1 MTAQSV
7 AARSSELAW
16 LDEPRAVLGEGPVW
30 NPQTKRLFWVDCDQ
44 KKLFDLDPRT
54 NHVTTTQLPSAPGSY
69 AFRHKGGM
77 IMAYRNKLVL
87 LDEAGAVERLVET
100 PLVDFATERFNDGAC
115 DCLGR
120 FWVGTMD
127 PKMARATG
135 SLFCVEPDLAIR
147 RVQADITVSNGL
159 AFSPDNRTLYHTDSR
174 IGKIYAYDFDLQAG
188 AISHRRLHI
197 DFKDVGGR
205 PDGCTIDS
213 DGHLWVAVI
222 ETGAIVRFD
231 PTGREVGRIALP
243 ITRPTSTMFGGEDL
257 RTLYITSMKHALS
270 AEELEQQPLA
280 GCLLSVRTEQHGMPE
295 PFFAG

>member
-1 MTAQSV
+1 MTDARTDPHSV
-7 AARSSELAW
+7 ELAW

-30 NPQTKRLFWVDCDQ
+30 NPQTKRLLWVDCDQ
-44 KKLFDLDPRT
+44 KKLFDLDPQTGAVSTR
-54 NHVTTTQLPSAPGSY
+54 QLPSAPGSY
-69 AFRHKGGM
+69 AFRNAGGM

-87 LDEAGAVERLVET
+87 LDKAGEVERVVET
-100 PLVDFATERFNDGAC
+100 PLLDFAVERFNDGAC

-120 FWVGTMD
+120 FWVGSMD
-127 PKMARATG
+127 PKMSRPTG
-135 SLFCVEPDLAIR
+135 ALFCVEPDLTIR
-147 RVQADITVSNGL
+147 KMQTEITVSNGI

-174 IGKIYAYDFDLQAG
+174 IGTIYAYDFDLEAG
-188 AISHRRLHI
+188 AISNRRIHI
-197 DFKDVGGR
+197 DFKQVGGR

-231 PTGREVGRIALP
+231 PAGREVSRIALP

-257 RTLYITSMKHALS
+257 RTLYITSMRHALS
-270 AEELEQQPLA
+270 PAELAEQPLA